1 MLNITDLPPPILE
14 KSRREKTPKSPIK
27 WVAELPPP
35 APPTG
40 CAQNE
45 KKPDPFVNPNGGF
58 KMAKPKKIRQLT
70 GIQVLSEPYS

>member
-14 KSRREKTPKSPIK
+14 KSRRKKTPKSPII

-45 KKPDPFVNPNGGF
+45 KKPDPNVDPNGGF
-58 KMAKPKKIRQLT
+58 KMAKPKKIGQHT
-70 GIQVLSEPYS
+70 GIQFLSELYS

>member
-1 MLNITDLPPPILE
+1 MLNISDLPPSILE
-14 KSRREKTPKSPIK
+14 KSCREKTPKSPII
-27 WVAELPPP
+27 WVAELQPA

-40 CAQNE
+40 CTQIG
-45 KKPDPFVNPNGGF
+45 KKPGHFVNPNGGF